1 MACNSMPGPCRTWV
15 YPGFSLGLFSLRI
28 PALIWCIH
36 RDSVPLPLTEEW
48 RRELRAASYCT
59 QKLHFSIPFGAGSNT
74 SCKDAEYP
82 LWGPDPF
89 LIDPLGNEALCPPS
103 ALQQQVILCSS
114 ASTVTA
120 PSFISYFFF
129 SCFPSLS
136 LFLSNSYLFS
146 NLPQEISTLIGSQQN
161 KKERKTQYLKDEY
174 LGESISLLMSWF
186 QLGLFAIYMSVITIH
201 LGTAVLLLRQRFPT
215 ALQPSHLP
223 SACGEENSSIP
234 VTQREAPSSAGA
246 FDLLFLRR
254 IIPLNWQW
262 RFT

>member
-1 MACNSMPGPCRTWV
+1 MLNWELVEVPAAGPQFMACNSMPGPCRTWV

-120 PSFISYFFF
+120 PSFISYIFFHA
-129 SCFPSLS
+129 
-136 LFLSNSYLFS
+136 FLPCHYFC
-146 NLPQEISTLIGSQQN
+146 PT
-161 KKERKTQYLKDEY
+161 
-174 LGESISLLMSWF
+174 
-186 QLGLFAIYMSVITIH
+186 AICSVISPKRLAH
-201 LGTAVLLLRQRFPT
+201 
-215 ALQPSHLP
+215 
-223 SACGEENSSIP
+223 
-234 VTQREAPSSAGA
+234 
-246 FDLLFLRR
+246 
-254 IIPLNWQW
+254 
-262 RFT
+262 